1 MKNLL
6 LVGIAVAMAATA
18 QTMPDMKENPIAA
31 SGARAYAS
39 IAGNIT
45 KSIDKMPADKFGYR
59 ATDDTRTF
67 AQLVGHIANANYT
80 YCGVVT
86 GGKAPDNYEK
96 NASTKEAL
104 AAGWKGANEECTKA
118 WSTMT
123 DKGLAEMK
131 KMGQREVPAAQVMF
145 GNISHTNEHYGNLV
159 TMFRLNKMVPPS
171 TEASQSMQ
179 KK

>member
-6 LVGIAVAMAATA
+6 LVGIAVAVAATA
-18 QTMPDMKENPIAA
+18 QTMPDMKENPISAT
-31 SGARAYAS
+31 GARQYAS

-67 AQLVGHIANANYT
+67 AQFVGHIANANYM
-80 YCGVVT
+80 YCGLVT
-86 GGKAPDNYEK
+86 GGKGPDNFEK

-104 AAGWKGANEECTKA
+104 AAAWKGANEECTKA
-118 WSTMT
+118 WATMT

-131 KMGQREVPAAQVMF
+131 TVGTNQVLVANRMF
-145 GNISHTNEHYGNLV
+145 GNISHTYEHYGNLV
-159 TMFRLNKMVPPS
+159 TLFRLNKMVPPS
-171 TEASQSMQ
+171 TEAAQSMQ

>member
-6 LVGIAVAMAATA
+6 ICGIAVAIVATA
-18 QTMPDMKENPIAA
+18 QTMPDMKENPISAT
-31 SGARAYAS
+31 GARQYAA

-45 KSIDKMPADKFGYR
+45 KSIDKMSAEKFSYR

-67 AQLVGHIANANYT
+67 AQLVGHIANANYM
-80 YCGVVT
+80 YCGLVT
-86 GGKAPDNYEK
+86 GGKSPDNFEK

-104 AAGWKGANEECTKA
+104 AVAWKGANEECTKA
-118 WSTMT
+118 WATMT

-131 KMGQREVPAAQVMF
+131 TVGTNQVLVANRMF

-159 TMFRLNKMVPPS
+159 TLFRLNKMVPPS